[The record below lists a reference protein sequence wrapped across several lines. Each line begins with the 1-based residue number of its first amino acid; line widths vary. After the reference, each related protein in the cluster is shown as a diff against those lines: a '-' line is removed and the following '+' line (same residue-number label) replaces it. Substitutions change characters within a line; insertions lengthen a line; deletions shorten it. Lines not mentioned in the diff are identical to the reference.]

1 MRKIPFFTIIAIVF
15 LAGGYYFLQNSA
27 SPIDVSFNFLVTQKN
42 EDNSVSGNI
51 EGAGSKKIKLDLDES
66 QWDSVKVGNR
76 YAIEAR
82 FYDKHDVSSKEK
94 KKLEGPFWSNETNT
108 GILANDVEVTMIDT
122 SSAN

>member
-42 EDNSVSGNI
+42 DDNSISGNI
-51 EGAGSKKIKLDLDES
+51 EGAGSKKIKLDLDKS
-66 QWDSVKVGNR
+66 QWKSVKVGNR
-76 YAIEAR
+76 YTVEAR
-82 FYDKHDVSSKEK
+82 FYDKNKVSNKEK
-94 KKLEGPFWSNETNT
+94 KTLEGPFWSNDANT
-108 GILANDVEVTMIDT
+108 GILANEVEVTMIDT